1 MTDEVMNPM
10 EAAEY
15 LKISRPFL
23 SKLIKEKKIP
33 FMKIGRGYRFTRT
46 SLNEWINE
54 RLSLAENP
62 CSSIKGS
69 RN

>member
-1 MTDEVMNPM
+1 MEDEVMNAM

-33 FMKIGRGYRFTRT
+33 HMRIGRGLRFTRT

-62 CSSIKGS
+62 CSNSGG